1 MMRNFPR
8 FFGILPFLFLP
19 ACFGQA
25 AAREPVEVY
34 TVCDIIRDLPAFNG
48 KEMAIL
54 GRMLFTM
61 EGAWL
66 TADDCGV
73 DLEALSAGLNHF
85 MKLNNSVWLLA
96 TTDDYDSAGHMPSI
110 NPASLAK
117 KLKQAAA
124 TRKIGTHD
132 LYVCTDSTKPDG
144 KRKCVTEQE
153 DDEWAIAYGRV
164 DVTSESRYWVGFGH
178 LGGAPVQMVVKGR
191 LFYPEHESLEDLIAK
206 PPITV
211 PPSRVGDL
219 PMTHAPLFSPY

>member
-96 TTDDYDSAGHMPSI
+96 TADDYDSAGHMPSI

-124 TRKIGTHD
+124 TTKIGTHD

-164 DVTSESRYWVGFGH
+164 DVTSESPL
-178 LGGAPVQMVVKGR
+178 LGGFSSPGGSSGADGCKGSFVLPR
-191 LFYPEHESLEDLIAK
+191 
-206 PPITV
+206 T
-211 PPSRVGDL
+211 RVAGGSDRQASHHGSSFARRGSAHD
-219 PMTHAPLFSPY
+219 PRPAI